1 MKYCRKCGS
10 KMSEDA
16 VFCSKCGCKFIEPEE
31 TDEIIKDTADKTEI
45 SSKTELYP
53 EEYPTEEEN
62 TDMQLQNDLSAR
74 YSVEQNDINDN
85 VPPLLKELSL
95 MYEKI
100 AKYSLATG
108 IVEFLGAAVVILIGT
123 AFIAQPER
131 LLVPGIIFIIYGIG
145 AAVTGLL
152 NIIKFFKGNKFCKII
167 KSDPSQALE
176 ESLDIFMDEN
186 KYARLM
192 KSTESLDTLNIFF
205 RFYKDIKYAQK
216 HEYIKAFIEENN
228 KELSDIYSAYSAIDQ
243 GKEITD
249 EMQKSLSSFPKT
261 SYSNKL
267 NLRIRTI
274 LTGICLIILIPV
286 VIWLNKLMREPEYAK
301 QVGEKYGHT
310 NTATQ
315 QTTKLQSYTAEEFIN
330 KYNELALNSERVVD
344 TFDLSKGTREKDEDG
359 VLYYYIIND
368 TANKSMF
375 LVLQDNDYYGKI
387 SSVCL
392 TYMIPDG
399 KDSVYPYEVANAI
412 TALTDN
418 ISFADA
424 CSVCEKAMKYI
435 QYTETQIPG
444 IILHHE
450 KNKNDN
456 MDNWVIR
463 IDGPNNTETNSSVH
477 NCTQSNESN
486 TVSEKETS
494 TVQESEVSKVKETSE
509 ASQKQE
515 SSKSDSKKTIY
526 PQGIYD
532 RVVEILHNNIYS
544 DMDLEYSFG
553 HIIGSDDLFMFVKRG
568 DTTASRFISAYQITD
583 KSVYLID
590 GAFSGGANSLYVN
603 DKDQVGIY
611 YAKQGYSY
619 YGMVTY
625 EYGKLVHHTE
635 YESDESS
642 MSVPPPCP
650 GEWIKWA
657 SVSDL
662 TLLKEVILVET
673 DSVSETNTT
682 NEIVY
687 SDRLFYY
694 NDKILYTS
702 KIEGQTNFIHLF
714 LSDLGNSYI
723 ALPLPDY
730 SDAETQKYTREINID
745 SFLIVDD
752 IVYFTD
758 QEPGSAYTM
767 PARLYKMKLDGSDVK
782 PIVSN
787 VDVGFCYKDG
797 NIYFSSRYSLD
808 RPDSGESGIIYAYNI
823 STEQISKVDE
833 NISFDRSNSI
843 LSYNKEVEFHNG
855 IYFIEKTGCYRK
867 DTLTGEIQL
876 IGYRPEGGQS

>member
-301 QVGEKYGHT
+301 QVGEDLRAHSV
-310 NTATQ
+310 TQ
-315 QTTKLQSYTAEEFIN
+315 QNSSASVTEGISSNESTPKQYTAEEFID
-330 KYNELALNSERVVD
+330 KYNELASNYGSVINSFDFSKATKGQEDGLLYFEILNDEHDKAIHLGTESNDYTGNIHWVNIQYLIPEGQDSIYPSEVANVITVFFPEM
-344 TFDLSKGTREKDEDG
+344 TFYDASQICEKAIGHEDFTDPSISGLILNYQKDEANN
-359 VLYYYIIND
+359 LELWSILMSD
-368 TANKSMF
+368 TDTNNTEINKSSETSS
-375 LVLQDNDYYGKI
+375 DNDY
-387 SSVCL
+387 SSEL
-392 TYMIPDG
+392 EELEQERINTLNEL
-399 KDSVYPYEVANAI
+399 KTS
-412 TALTDN
+412 
-418 ISFADA
+418 AD
-424 CSVCEKAMKYI
+424 KM
-435 QYTETQIPG
+435 
-444 IILHHE
+444 LHE
-450 KNKNDN
+450 SYNKNDYEATQQKEIESIIN
-456 MDNWVIR
+456 KYMEQI
-463 IDGPNNTETNSSVH
+463 NNATVANDVNKLYAAAINEINNVKTKKQIEEENASSI
-477 NCTQSNESN
+477 
-486 TVSEKETS
+486 EKT
-494 TVQESEVSKVKETSE
+494 
-509 ASQKQE
+509 
-515 SSKSDSKKTIY
+515 
-526 PQGIYD
+526 
-532 RVVEILHNNIYS
+532 
-544 DMDLEYSFG
+544 
-553 HIIGSDDLFMFVKRG
+553 
-568 DTTASRFISAYQITD
+568 
-583 KSVYLID
+583 
-590 GAFSGGANSLYVN
+590 
-603 DKDQVGIY
+603 
-611 YAKQGYSY
+611 
-619 YGMVTY
+619 
-625 EYGKLVHHTE
+625 
-635 YESDESS
+635 
-642 MSVPPPCP
+642 
-650 GEWIKWA
+650 
-657 SVSDL
+657 
-662 TLLKEVILVET
+662 VET
-673 DSVSETNTT
+673 L
-682 NEIVY
+682 Y

-843 LSYNKEVEFHNG
+843 LSYNKDVEFHNG

-876 IGYRPEGGQS
+876 IGYRPEDGQS

>member
-301 QVGEKYGHT
+301 QVGEDLRAHSV
-310 NTATQ
+310 TQ
-315 QTTKLQSYTAEEFIN
+315 QNSSASVTEGISSNESTPKQYTAEEFID
-330 KYNELALNSERVVD
+330 KYNELASNYGSVINSFDFSKATKGQEDGLLYFEILNDEHDKAIHLGTESNDYTGNIHWVNIQYLIPEGQDSIYPSEVANVITVFFPEM
-344 TFDLSKGTREKDEDG
+344 TFYDASQICEKAIGHEDFTDPSISGLILNYQKDEANN
-359 VLYYYIIND
+359 LELWSILMSD
-368 TANKSMF
+368 TDTNNTEINKSSETSSDNETS
-375 LVLQDNDYYGKI
+375 DNDY
-387 SSVCL
+387 SSEL
-392 TYMIPDG
+392 EELEQERINTLNEL
-399 KDSVYPYEVANAI
+399 KTS
-412 TALTDN
+412 
-418 ISFADA
+418 AD
-424 CSVCEKAMKYI
+424 KM
-435 QYTETQIPG
+435 
-444 IILHHE
+444 LHE
-450 KNKNDN
+450 SYNKNDYEATQQKEIESIIN
-456 MDNWVIR
+456 KYMEQI
-463 IDGPNNTETNSSVH
+463 NNATVANDVNKLYAAAINEINNVKTKKQIEEENASSI
-477 NCTQSNESN
+477 
-486 TVSEKETS
+486 EKT
-494 TVQESEVSKVKETSE
+494 
-509 ASQKQE
+509 
-515 SSKSDSKKTIY
+515 
-526 PQGIYD
+526 
-532 RVVEILHNNIYS
+532 
-544 DMDLEYSFG
+544 
-553 HIIGSDDLFMFVKRG
+553 
-568 DTTASRFISAYQITD
+568 
-583 KSVYLID
+583 
-590 GAFSGGANSLYVN
+590 
-603 DKDQVGIY
+603 
-611 YAKQGYSY
+611 
-619 YGMVTY
+619 
-625 EYGKLVHHTE
+625 
-635 YESDESS
+635 
-642 MSVPPPCP
+642 
-650 GEWIKWA
+650 
-657 SVSDL
+657 
-662 TLLKEVILVET
+662 VET
-673 DSVSETNTT
+673 L
-682 NEIVY
+682 Y

-843 LSYNKEVEFHNG
+843 LSYNKDVEFHNG

>member
-301 QVGEKYGHT
+301 QVGEDLRAHSV
-310 NTATQ
+310 TQ
-315 QTTKLQSYTAEEFIN
+315 QEGSVSEKETPSNITTPQQYTAEEFMDR
-330 KYNELALNSERVVD
+330 YNELASNYGSVINSFDFSKATKGQEDGLLYFEILNDEHDKAIHLGTESNDYTGNIHWVNIQYLIPEGQDSIYPSEVANVITVFFPEM
-344 TFDLSKGTREKDEDG
+344 TFYDASQICEKAIGHEDFTDPSISGLILNYQKDEANN
-359 VLYYYIIND
+359 LELWSILMSD
-368 TANKSMF
+368 TDTNNTEISKSSETSSDNETS
-375 LVLQDNDYYGKI
+375 DNDY
-387 SSVCL
+387 SSEL
-392 TYMIPDG
+392 EQLEQERINTLNEL
-399 KDSVYPYEVANAI
+399 KTS
-412 TALTDN
+412 
-418 ISFADA
+418 AD
-424 CSVCEKAMKYI
+424 KM
-435 QYTETQIPG
+435 
-444 IILHHE
+444 LHE
-450 KNKNDN
+450 SYNKNDYEAVQQKEIESIIN
-456 MDNWVIR
+456 KYMEQI
-463 IDGPNNTETNSSVH
+463 NNATVANDV
-477 NCTQSNESN
+477 NKLYAAAINEIN
-486 TVSEKETS
+486 NV
-494 TVQESEVSKVKETSE
+494 
-509 ASQKQE
+509 
-515 SSKSDSKKTIY
+515 KTIQQLEEEFAQAVPAPEY
-526 PQGIYD
+526 YNETLYADKLFNYNGITY
-532 RVVEILHNNIYS
+532 Y
-544 DMDLEYSFG
+544 
-553 HIIGSDDLFMFVKRG
+553 
-568 DTTASRFISAYQITD
+568 TP
-583 KSVYLID
+583 
-590 GAFSGGANSLYVN
+590 AFSGKG
-603 DKDQVGIY
+603 DT
-611 YAKQGYSY
+611 GYLDFSFSALGNKY
-619 YGMVTY
+619 
-625 EYGKLVHHTE
+625 K
-635 YESDESS
+635 
-642 MSVPPPCP
+642 
-650 GEWIKWA
+650 A
-657 SVSDL
+657 L
-662 TLLKEVILVET
+662 TLPDMY
-673 DSVSETNTT
+673 DSYGRQV
-682 NEIVY
+682 
-687 SDRLFYY
+687 
-694 NDKILYTS
+694 
-702 KIEGQTNFIHLF
+702 
-714 LSDLGNSYI
+714 
-723 ALPLPDY
+723 
-730 SDAETQKYTREINID
+730 NID
-745 SFLIVDD
+745 SFIIVGDV
-752 IVYFTD
+752 VYFTD
-758 QEPGSAYTM
+758 QEAGSVSPL
-767 PARLYKMKLDGSDVK
+767 PAKLYMMNLDGSACKLIAED
-782 PIVSN
+782 
-787 VDVGFCYKDG
+787 VDVRFYREG
-797 NIYFSSRYSLD
+797 NIIYFASCYSSDDSYTYSISSGEKKYIGKRISLD
-808 RPDSGESGIIYAYNI
+808 NSDMIFYSNDRVEYNG
-823 STEQISKVDE
+823 
-833 NISFDRSNSI
+833 
-843 LSYNKEVEFHNG
+843 G
-855 IYFIEKTGCYRK
+855 IYYKENLVYYREDKATGSVQVV
-867 DTLTGEIQL
+867 GHSV
-876 IGYRPEGGQS
+876 GGGQQ

>member
-301 QVGEKYGHT
+301 QVGEDLRAHSV
-310 NTATQ
+310 TQ
-315 QTTKLQSYTAEEFIN
+315 QNSSASVTEGISSNESTPKQYTAEEFID
-330 KYNELALNSERVVD
+330 KYNELASNYGSVINSFDFSKATKGQEDGLLYFEILNDEHDKAIHLGTESNDYTGNIHWVNIQYLIPEGQDSIYPSEVANVITIFFPEM
-344 TFDLSKGTREKDEDG
+344 TFYDASQICEKAIGHEDFTDPSISGLILNYQKDEANN
-359 VLYYYIIND
+359 LELWSILMSD
-368 TANKSMF
+368 TDTNNTEINKSSETSSDNETS
-375 LVLQDNDYYGKI
+375 DNDY
-387 SSVCL
+387 SSEL
-392 TYMIPDG
+392 EELEQERINTLNEL
-399 KDSVYPYEVANAI
+399 KTS
-412 TALTDN
+412 
-418 ISFADA
+418 AD
-424 CSVCEKAMKYI
+424 KM
-435 QYTETQIPG
+435 
-444 IILHHE
+444 LHE
-450 KNKNDN
+450 SYNKNDYEAVQQKEIESIIN
-456 MDNWVIR
+456 KYMEQI
-463 IDGPNNTETNSSVH
+463 NNATVANDVNKLYAAAINEINNVKTKKQIEEENASSI
-477 NCTQSNESN
+477 
-486 TVSEKETS
+486 EKT
-494 TVQESEVSKVKETSE
+494 
-509 ASQKQE
+509 
-515 SSKSDSKKTIY
+515 
-526 PQGIYD
+526 
-532 RVVEILHNNIYS
+532 
-544 DMDLEYSFG
+544 
-553 HIIGSDDLFMFVKRG
+553 
-568 DTTASRFISAYQITD
+568 
-583 KSVYLID
+583 
-590 GAFSGGANSLYVN
+590 
-603 DKDQVGIY
+603 
-611 YAKQGYSY
+611 
-619 YGMVTY
+619 
-625 EYGKLVHHTE
+625 
-635 YESDESS
+635 
-642 MSVPPPCP
+642 
-650 GEWIKWA
+650 
-657 SVSDL
+657 
-662 TLLKEVILVET
+662 VET
-673 DSVSETNTT
+673 L
-682 NEIVY
+682 Y

-843 LSYNKEVEFHNG
+843 LSYNKDVEFHNG

>member
-301 QVGEKYGHT
+301 QVGEDLRAHSV
-310 NTATQ
+310 TQ
-315 QTTKLQSYTAEEFIN
+315 QNSSASVTEGISSNESTPKQYTAEEFID
-330 KYNELALNSERVVD
+330 KYNELASNYGSVINSFDFSKATKGQEDGLLYFEILNDEHDKAIHLGTESNDYTGNIHWVNIQYLIPEGQDSIYPSEVANVITVFFPEM
-344 TFDLSKGTREKDEDG
+344 TFYDASQICEKAIGHEDFTDPSISGLILNYQKDEANN
-359 VLYYYIIND
+359 LELWSILMSD
-368 TANKSMF
+368 TDTNNTEISKSSETSSDNETS
-375 LVLQDNDYYGKI
+375 DNDY
-387 SSVCL
+387 SSEL
-392 TYMIPDG
+392 EELEQERINTLNEL
-399 KDSVYPYEVANAI
+399 KTS
-412 TALTDN
+412 
-418 ISFADA
+418 AD
-424 CSVCEKAMKYI
+424 KM
-435 QYTETQIPG
+435 
-444 IILHHE
+444 LHE
-450 KNKNDN
+450 SYNKNDYEATQQKEIESIIN
-456 MDNWVIR
+456 KYMEQI
-463 IDGPNNTETNSSVH
+463 NNATVANDVNKLYAAAINEINNVKTKKQIEEENASSI
-477 NCTQSNESN
+477 
-486 TVSEKETS
+486 EKT
-494 TVQESEVSKVKETSE
+494 
-509 ASQKQE
+509 
-515 SSKSDSKKTIY
+515 
-526 PQGIYD
+526 
-532 RVVEILHNNIYS
+532 
-544 DMDLEYSFG
+544 
-553 HIIGSDDLFMFVKRG
+553 
-568 DTTASRFISAYQITD
+568 
-583 KSVYLID
+583 
-590 GAFSGGANSLYVN
+590 
-603 DKDQVGIY
+603 
-611 YAKQGYSY
+611 
-619 YGMVTY
+619 
-625 EYGKLVHHTE
+625 
-635 YESDESS
+635 
-642 MSVPPPCP
+642 
-650 GEWIKWA
+650 
-657 SVSDL
+657 
-662 TLLKEVILVET
+662 VET
-673 DSVSETNTT
+673 L
-682 NEIVY
+682 Y

-702 KIEGQTNFIHLF
+702 KIDGQTNAIHLF

-876 IGYRPEGGQS
+876 IGYRAEGGQS

>member
-301 QVGEKYGHT
+301 QVGEDLRAHSV
-310 NTATQ
+310 TQ
-315 QTTKLQSYTAEEFIN
+315 QEGSVSEKETPSNITTPQQYTAEEFMDR
-330 KYNELALNSERVVD
+330 YNELASNYGSVINSFDFSKATKGQEDGLLYFEILNDEHDKAIHLGTESNDYTGNIHWVNIQYLIPEGQDSIYPSEVANVITVFFPEM
-344 TFDLSKGTREKDEDG
+344 TFYDASQICEKAIGHEDFTDPSISGLILNYQKDEANN
-359 VLYYYIIND
+359 LELWSILMSD
-368 TANKSMF
+368 TDTNNTEISKSSETSSDNETS
-375 LVLQDNDYYGKI
+375 DNDY
-387 SSVCL
+387 SSEL
-392 TYMIPDG
+392 EQLEQERINTLNEL
-399 KDSVYPYEVANAI
+399 KTS
-412 TALTDN
+412 
-418 ISFADA
+418 AD
-424 CSVCEKAMKYI
+424 KM
-435 QYTETQIPG
+435 
-444 IILHHE
+444 LHE
-450 KNKNDN
+450 SYNKNDYEAVQQKEIESIIN
-456 MDNWVIR
+456 KYMEQI
-463 IDGPNNTETNSSVH
+463 NNATVANDV
-477 NCTQSNESN
+477 NKLYAAAINEIN
-486 TVSEKETS
+486 NV
-494 TVQESEVSKVKETSE
+494 
-509 ASQKQE
+509 
-515 SSKSDSKKTIY
+515 KTIQQLEEESAQAVPAPEY
-526 PQGIYD
+526 YNETLYADKLFNYNGITY
-532 RVVEILHNNIYS
+532 Y
-544 DMDLEYSFG
+544 
-553 HIIGSDDLFMFVKRG
+553 
-568 DTTASRFISAYQITD
+568 TP
-583 KSVYLID
+583 
-590 GAFSGGANSLYVN
+590 AFSGKGDTGYLDFSALGA
-603 DKDQVGIY
+603 
-611 YAKQGYSY
+611 
-619 YGMVTY
+619 TY
-625 EYGKLVHHTE
+625 R
-635 YESDESS
+635 
-642 MSVPPPCP
+642 
-650 GEWIKWA
+650 A
-657 SVSDL
+657 L
-662 TLLKEVILVET
+662 TLPKQ
-673 DSVSETNTT
+673 
-682 NEIVY
+682 Y
-687 SDRLFYY
+687 DRYGRQI
-694 NDKILYTS
+694 D
-702 KIEGQTNFIHLF
+702 
-714 LSDLGNSYI
+714 
-723 ALPLPDY
+723 
-730 SDAETQKYTREINID
+730 ID
-745 SFLIVDD
+745 SFIIVNDV
-752 IVYFTD
+752 VYFTD
-758 QEPGSAYTM
+758 QSPGSIS
-767 PARLYKMKLDGSDVK
+767 PLPSKLYKMNIDGSNCILIADD
-782 PIVSN
+782 
-787 VDVGFCYKDG
+787 VDVRFYYS
-797 NIYFSSRYSLD
+797 NQTVYFAAYYSSDDSYTYSTLSGEKKYIGKRISLD
-808 RPDSGESGIIYAYNI
+808 NSDMILYGY
-823 STEQISKVDE
+823 
-833 NISFDRSNSI
+833 DR
-843 LSYNKEVEFHNG
+843 VEYDGG
-855 IYFIEKTGCYRK
+855 IYYKENLVYYREDKATGNVQVV
-867 DTLTGEIQL
+867 GHSV
-876 IGYRPEGGQS
+876 GGGQQ

>member
-301 QVGEKYGHT
+301 QVGEDLRAHSV
-310 NTATQ
+310 TQ
-315 QTTKLQSYTAEEFIN
+315 QNSSASVTEGISSNESTPKQYTAEEFID
-330 KYNELALNSERVVD
+330 KYNELASNYGSVINSFDFSKATKGQEDGLLYFEILNDKHDKAIHLGTESNDYTGNIHWVNIQYLIPEGQDSIYPSEVANVITVFFPEM
-344 TFDLSKGTREKDEDG
+344 TFYDASQICEKAIGHEDFTDPSISGLILNYQKDEANN
-359 VLYYYIIND
+359 LELWSILMSD
-368 TANKSMF
+368 TDTNNTEISKSSETSSDNETS
-375 LVLQDNDYYGKI
+375 DNDY
-387 SSVCL
+387 SSEL
-392 TYMIPDG
+392 EELEQERINTLNEL
-399 KDSVYPYEVANAI
+399 KTS
-412 TALTDN
+412 
-418 ISFADA
+418 AD
-424 CSVCEKAMKYI
+424 KM
-435 QYTETQIPG
+435 
-444 IILHHE
+444 LHE
-450 KNKNDN
+450 SYNKNDYEATQQKEIESIIN
-456 MDNWVIR
+456 KYMEQI
-463 IDGPNNTETNSSVH
+463 NNATVANDVNKLYAAAINEINNVKTKKQIEEENASSI
-477 NCTQSNESN
+477 
-486 TVSEKETS
+486 EKT
-494 TVQESEVSKVKETSE
+494 
-509 ASQKQE
+509 
-515 SSKSDSKKTIY
+515 
-526 PQGIYD
+526 
-532 RVVEILHNNIYS
+532 
-544 DMDLEYSFG
+544 
-553 HIIGSDDLFMFVKRG
+553 
-568 DTTASRFISAYQITD
+568 
-583 KSVYLID
+583 
-590 GAFSGGANSLYVN
+590 
-603 DKDQVGIY
+603 
-611 YAKQGYSY
+611 
-619 YGMVTY
+619 
-625 EYGKLVHHTE
+625 
-635 YESDESS
+635 
-642 MSVPPPCP
+642 
-650 GEWIKWA
+650 
-657 SVSDL
+657 
-662 TLLKEVILVET
+662 VET
-673 DSVSETNTT
+673 L
-682 NEIVY
+682 Y

-843 LSYNKEVEFHNG
+843 LSYNKDVEFHNG

>member
-301 QVGEKYGHT
+301 QVGEDLRAHSV
-310 NTATQ
+310 TQ
-315 QTTKLQSYTAEEFIN
+315 QEGSVSEKETPSNITTPQQYTAEEFMDR
-330 KYNELALNSERVVD
+330 YNELASNYGSVINSFDFSKATKGQEDGLLYFEILNDEHDKAIHLGTESNDYTGNIHWVNIQYLIPEGQDSIYPSEVANVITVFFPEMTFYDASQICEKAIGHVD
-344 TFDLSKGTREKDEDG
+344 FTDPSISGLILNYQKDEANN
-359 VLYYYIIND
+359 LELWSILMSD
-368 TANKSMF
+368 TDTNNTEISKSSETSSDNETS
-375 LVLQDNDYYGKI
+375 DNDY
-387 SSVCL
+387 SSEL
-392 TYMIPDG
+392 EELEQERINTLNEL
-399 KDSVYPYEVANAI
+399 KTS
-412 TALTDN
+412 
-418 ISFADA
+418 AD
-424 CSVCEKAMKYI
+424 KM
-435 QYTETQIPG
+435 
-444 IILHHE
+444 LHE
-450 KNKNDN
+450 SYNKNDYEATQQKEIESIIN
-456 MDNWVIR
+456 KYMEQI
-463 IDGPNNTETNSSVH
+463 NNATVANDVNKLYAAAINEINNVKTKKQIEEENASSI
-477 NCTQSNESN
+477 
-486 TVSEKETS
+486 EKT
-494 TVQESEVSKVKETSE
+494 
-509 ASQKQE
+509 
-515 SSKSDSKKTIY
+515 
-526 PQGIYD
+526 
-532 RVVEILHNNIYS
+532 
-544 DMDLEYSFG
+544 
-553 HIIGSDDLFMFVKRG
+553 
-568 DTTASRFISAYQITD
+568 
-583 KSVYLID
+583 
-590 GAFSGGANSLYVN
+590 
-603 DKDQVGIY
+603 
-611 YAKQGYSY
+611 
-619 YGMVTY
+619 
-625 EYGKLVHHTE
+625 
-635 YESDESS
+635 
-642 MSVPPPCP
+642 
-650 GEWIKWA
+650 
-657 SVSDL
+657 
-662 TLLKEVILVET
+662 VET
-673 DSVSETNTT
+673 L
-682 NEIVY
+682 Y

-702 KIEGQTNFIHLF
+702 KIDGQTNAIHLF